1 MTEVKAVPN
10 AAESSAVS
18 MAPRLDAQKAA
29 QVAFQGA
36 KAVAAQMGVNGRFV
50 VGVMKT
56 SDFLN
61 LRGFGYNRDVSK
73 RLKKAHLTGESTSEQ
88 QAVVSVVLTSEAN
101 GEAFYSQA
109 EPMMIIDGHS
119 RRAAWLRYYE
129 GAKDA
134 PKPPELVY
142 VQFFS
147 NLSDEEIIKEYN
159 VFISNAGQGTTAE
172 RNDIQ
177 NKLNG
182 FNPTSAFVVASWKQ
196 AFSVLGFAYEAGL
209 KEFKTL
215 LQLIDGWNIAPE
227 KGKASTRRHVTGV
240 KAAILDTFP
249 GKEDCQQWEDFWLDF
264 FAAETKGEKANKLR
278 AFVKEKVG
286 GGSDVVNSVYR
297 ESVKLYQAHIA

>member
-1 MTEVKAVPN
+1 MTDLSVVPAAN
-10 AAESSAVS
+10 AAEAVDV
-18 MAPRLDAQKAA
+18 APRISAQKAA
-29 QVAFQGA
+29 TTAFLNASSIA
-36 KAVAAQMGVNGRFV
+36 KAMGVNGRFV

-56 SDFLN
+56 ADFLN

-73 RLKKAHLTGESTSEQ
+73 RLKKDHLTGASTSEQ
-88 QAVVSVVLTSEAN
+88 QAVVSVVLTSQAN
-101 GEAFYSQA
+101 GEEFYSET

-119 RRAAWLRYYE
+119 RRAAWLA
-129 GAKDA
+129 GSLPA
-134 PKPPELVY
+134 PDFVY

-147 NLSDEEIIKEYN
+147 DLTDAEIVKEYN
-159 VFISNAGQGTTAE
+159 VFISNAGQGTVAE

-182 FNPTSAFVVASWKQ
+182 FNPTSPFVVASWKQ
-196 AFSVLGFAYEAGL
+196 AFSVLGFAYEDGL

-215 LQLIDGWNIAPE
+215 LQLIDKWNIAPE

-240 KAAILDTFP
+240 KAAILETFP
-249 GKEDCQQWEDFWLDF
+249 GKEDIQQWEDFWLDF
-264 FAAETKGEKANKLR
+264 FANETKGEKANKLR

-286 GGSDVVNSVYR
+286 GGSDVVMSVYR